1 MNRKSVILTAVFLA
15 LLGIALPIAG
25 MLYLSWERALSAEQ
39 ARLLQYADNAIA
51 RATLSF
57 NEVGG
62 ALRMFDNVEVEPCS
76 EAHIGMMRKVT
87 LNTRSVDEIG
97 YYQKDGLLV
106 CTSWG
111 VTRGRIRQVDPDF
124 ITSDGLGVVFN
135 VYPMISHGKLMT
147 EVRYKNYNALIDP
160 VRFAD
165 IMLDDDV
172 ALAVETSAGQLLGS
186 LHAPDLELVQRV
198 LHGASDRNGALLDDK
213 LIAVRERAGLRAVVI
228 EARERVLE
236 KVRKEQMTMIPLG
249 VLMAAFIVAIVVWV
263 SRRRLSLRG
272 ELAIAVQRREFV
284 VHYQPLIE
292 LKTGACIGA
301 EALVRWQRP
310 DGAMVRPDL
319 FIPLAEESG
328 LILPITDQVVQA
340 VIADLGALLVK
351 NRSLHIAVNLSAQDI
366 KTGRILPY
374 LDKALRGTGITTD
387 QIWLEATE
395 RGFMDVE
402 AAKKTLEQARLSGH
416 AVAID
421 DFGTGYSS
429 LSHLQDLPLDA
440 LKIDKSFI
448 DTICTDS
455 ATSSVTPHIIAMA
468 KSLRLKIV
476 AEGIES
482 QEQADYLLARD
493 VEYGQGWL
501 FSKALPAPDFIA
513 FHQKSLGRDA
523 PADDDGK
530 AEAA

>member
-1 MNRKSVILTAVFLA
+1 MNRKSVILIAVFLA

-25 MLYLSWERALSAEQ
+25 MLYLSWERAVSAEQ
-39 ARLLQYADNAIA
+39 ARLLQYADNAIG

-57 NEVGG
+57 TEVGN
-62 ALRMFDNVEVEPCS
+62 ALRTFDQLDIEPCS
-76 EAHIGMMRKVT
+76 DAHIAMMRRIT

-97 YYQKDGLLV
+97 YYRKDGLLE

-111 VTRGRIRQVDPDF
+111 MTHGEIRQVPPDF
-124 ITSDGLGVVFN
+124 VTPDGLGLVFN

-147 EVRYKNYNALIDP
+147 EVRYKNHNALIDP

-165 IMLDDDV
+165 IMMDDDV
-172 ALAVETSAGQLLGS
+172 ALAVETSSGQLLGS
-186 LHAPDLELVQRV
+186 LHAPDLDLVRRV
-198 LHGASDRNGALLDDK
+198 LHGGSSALVDGK
-213 LIAVRERAGLRAVVI
+213 LIAVREHSGLQAVVI
-228 EARERVLE
+228 EAREKVLQRL
-236 KVRKEQMTMIPLG
+236 RKEQLTMLPLG

-272 ELAIAVQRREFV
+272 ELTIAVQRREFV

-292 LKTGACIGA
+292 LKTGLCIGA

-310 DGAMVRPDL
+310 DGVMVRPDL

-351 NRSLHIAVNLSAQDI
+351 NRDLHIAVNLSAQDI

-374 LDKALRGTGITTD
+374 ISAALKGTGIEAQ

-395 RGFMDVE
+395 RGFMDIA
-402 AAKKTLEQARLSGH
+402 AAKRTLEQARLTGH

-468 KSLRLKIV
+468 KTLRLKIV

-482 QEQADYLLARD
+482 QEQADYLLERD

-501 FSKALPAPDFIA
+501 FSKALPAADFIA
-513 FHQKSLGRDA
+513 FHWDRMQRNVSENAMK
-523 PADDDGK
+523 PADR
-530 AEAA
+530 

>member
-25 MLYLSWERALSAEQ
+25 MLYLSWERAVSAEQ

-57 NEVGG
+57 SEVGN
-62 ALRMFDNVEVEPCS
+62 ALRMFDGLETAPCS

-87 LNTRSVDEIG
+87 LNTRTVAEIG
-97 YYQKDGLLV
+97 YYRKDGLLA

-111 VTRGRIRQVDPDF
+111 MTRGKVRQVAPDF
-124 ITSDGLGVVFN
+124 VTPDGLGLVFN

-147 EVRYKNYNALIDP
+147 EVRYKNYNALVDP
-160 VRFAD
+160 ERFAD
-165 IMLDDDV
+165 IVLDDDV
-172 ALAVETSAGQLLGS
+172 AVAVETSNGQLLGS
-186 LHAPDLELVQRV
+186 LHAPDLGLVQQM
-198 LHGASDRNGALLDDK
+198 LHGVKASLVGDK
-213 LIAVRERAGLRAVVI
+213 LIAVRERSGLIAVVI
-228 EARERVLE
+228 ESRERVLE
-236 KVRKEQMTMIPLG
+236 KVRKEQLTMIPLG
-249 VLMAAFIVAIVVWV
+249 ILMAAFIVAIVIWV

-292 LKTGACIGA
+292 LKTGVCIGA

-328 LILPITDQVVQA
+328 LILPITDQVVQG

-351 NRSLHIAVNLSAQDI
+351 NPGLHIAVNLSAQDI

-374 LDKALRGTGITTD
+374 LGQALRGTGIDTA

-416 AVAID
+416 AVSID

-468 KSLRLKIV
+468 KSLGLKIV

-501 FSKALPAPDFIA
+501 FSKALPAGDFIT
-513 FHQKSLGRDA
+513 FHRDSLLRDA
-523 PADDDGK
+523 P
-530 AEAA
+530 EIAA

>member
-25 MLYLSWERALSAEQ
+25 ILYLSWERAISAEQ
-39 ARLLQYADNAIA
+39 ARLLQYADSAIA

-57 NEVGG
+57 SEVGG
-62 ALRMFDNVEVEPCS
+62 VLRMFNNVDVEPCS
-76 EAHIGMMRKVT
+76 EAHIGMMRKAT
-87 LNTRSVDEIG
+87 LNTSSIDEIG
-97 YYQKDGLLV
+97 YYQKDGLLA

-111 VTRGRIRQVDPDF
+111 VTHGRIRQVDPDF
-124 ITSDGLGVVFN
+124 ITPEGLGVVFN

-147 EVRYKNYNALIDP
+147 EVRYKNYTTLIDP

-165 IMLDDDV
+165 ITLDSDV
-172 ALAVETSAGQLLGS
+172 ALAVVTPSGQLLGS
-186 LHAPDLELVQRV
+186 LHAPDLDLVRRALQGV
-198 LHGASDRNGALLDDK
+198 NGALMDDH
-213 LIAVRERAGLRAVVI
+213 LIAVRERAGLSAVVI
-228 EARERVLE
+228 EARERVLA
-236 KVRKEQMTMIPLG
+236 KVRKEQLTMIPLG
-249 VLMAAFIVAIVVWV
+249 MLMAAFIVAIVVWV
-263 SRRRLSLRG
+263 SRRRLSMRG
-272 ELAIAVQRREFV
+272 ELAIAVQRREFI

-292 LKTGACIGA
+292 LKSGLCIGA

-310 DGAMVRPDL
+310 DGVMVRPDL

-351 NRSLHIAVNLSAQDI
+351 NPGLHIAVNLSAQDI
-366 KTGRILPY
+366 KSGRILAY
-374 LDKALRGTGITTD
+374 LDQVLRGTGIATE

-395 RGFMDVE
+395 RGFMDID
-402 AAKKTLEQARLSGH
+402 AAKKTLEQARVTGH

-501 FSKALPAPDFIA
+501 FSKALPAADFIA
-513 FHQKSLGRDA
+513 FHQNSLGRGA
-523 PADDDGK
+523 PQDSIGDGT
-530 AEAA
+530 AAAA

>member
-25 MLYLSWERALSAEQ
+25 MLYLSWERAISSEQ

-51 RATLSF
+51 RATQSF
-57 NEVGG
+57 GEVGN
-62 ALRMFDNVEVEPCS
+62 ALRMFENVDVAPCS

-87 LNTRSVDEIG
+87 LNTRSVEEIG
-97 YYQKDGLLV
+97 YYQKDGLLA

-111 VTRGRIRQVDPDF
+111 VTRGRVRQVQPDF
-124 ITSDGLGVVFN
+124 ITPDGLSLVFN
-135 VYPMISHGKLMT
+135 VYPMISQGKLMT
-147 EVRYKNYNALIDP
+147 EVRYKNYNALVDP

-165 IMLDDDV
+165 ILLDDDV
-172 ALAVETSAGQLLGS
+172 SVAVETSGGQLLGS
-186 LHAPDLELVQRV
+186 LHAPDLEVVQQVLRGAGAKTPLV
-198 LHGASDRNGALLDDK
+198 NDK
-213 LIAVRERAGLRAVVI
+213 LIAVRDRNGLTAVVI

-236 KVRKEQMTMIPLG
+236 KVRKEQITMIPLG

-263 SRRRLSLRG
+263 SRRRLSMRG

-340 VIADLGALLVK
+340 VIADLGGLLVK
-351 NRSLHIAVNLSAQDI
+351 NRGLHIAVNLGAQDI

-374 LDKALRGTGITTD
+374 LDLALRGTGIETA

-395 RGFMDVE
+395 RGFMNVDD
-402 AAKKTLEQARLSGH
+402 AKRTLEQARLTGH

-468 KSLRLKIV
+468 KALGLKIV

-482 QEQADYLLARD
+482 QEQADYLMERE

-501 FSKALPAPDFIA
+501 FSRALPAREFIA
-513 FHQKSLGRDA
+513 FHENSLRRD
-523 PADDDGK
+523 G
-530 AEAA
+530 EAA

>member
-1 MNRKSVILTAVFLA
+1 MNRKSVILTAIFLA

-25 MLYLSWERALSAEQ
+25 MLYLSWQRAVSTEQ
-39 ARLLQYADNAIA
+39 ARLLQYADNAIS

-62 ALRMFDNVEVEPCS
+62 ALRSFDDFTGEPCS
-76 EAHIGMMRKVT
+76 DAHIGMMRKLT
-87 LNTRSVDEIG
+87 LDTRSVEEIG
-97 YYQKDGLLV
+97 YYQKDGLLE

-111 VTRGRIRQVDPDF
+111 LTHGKIKQVPPDF
-124 ITSDGLGVVFN
+124 VTPDGLGLVFN

-147 EVRYKNYNALIDP
+147 EVRYKNHNALIDP

-165 IMLDDDV
+165 IMMDKDV
-172 ALAVETSAGQLLGS
+172 SLAVETSSGRLLGS
-186 LHAPDLELVQRV
+186 LHAPDMDLVKRAMHDGNTI
-198 LHGASDRNGALLDDK
+198 LMDDR
-213 LIAVRERAGLRAVVI
+213 LIAVREQSGLRAVVI

-236 KVRKEQMTMIPLG
+236 RLRQEQITMIPLG
-249 VLMAAFIVAIVVWV
+249 VLMAAFIVAVVVWV

-272 ELAIAVQRREFV
+272 ELTIAVQRREFV

-292 LKTGACIGA
+292 LKTGLCIGA

-310 DGAMVRPDL
+310 DGVMMRPDL

-340 VIADLGALLVK
+340 VIADLGGLLVQ
-351 NRSLHIAVNLSAQDI
+351 NRDLHIAVNLSAQDI

-374 LDKALRGTGITTD
+374 ICNALQGTGIEPQ

-395 RGFMDVE
+395 RGFMDIE
-402 AAKKTLEQARLSGH
+402 AAKRTLEQARQSGH

-429 LSHLQDLPLDA
+429 LSHLQILPLDA

-468 KSLRLKIV
+468 KTLHLKIV

-482 QEQADYLLARD
+482 QEQADYLLERD

-501 FSKALPAPDFIA
+501 FSKALPAADFIA
-513 FHQKSLGRDA
+513 FYRNSMLRNVSENT
-523 PADDDGK
+523 
-530 AEAA
+530 AESAIQ